1 MERSKRGAIPKKR
14 SDHFVKNVLLLN
26 IGDYHR
32 VRGQVCM
39 PTKSEMDT
47 IRARRGQFKKDV
59 EFHARMTEDMVK
71 KKLEEVFPS
80 LKDKG

>member
-1 MERSKRGAIPKKR
+1 MEQSTGGAIPKKS
-14 SDHFVKNVLLLN
+14 SDQFVKNVLLLN

-39 PTKSEMDT
+39 PTKSEMAT
-47 IRARRGQFKKDV
+47 TRARPGQFKKDV
-59 EFHARMTEDMVK
+59 EFHARMSEDMVK
-71 KKLEEVFPS
+71 KKLEEMFPY